1 MPTSF
6 DEYTAK
12 EDDLVEILDDQGYPF
27 MVVSLKQAR
36 RQKLCYR
43 AVIVLFY
50 DREGLLY
57 LQKRSKHSVLYPEL
71 WDVAASSYV
80 AANESGQDAALRC
93 LYSLLGVKSTHCV
106 CRTVIHKPEQFSNLN
121 IAIFQASAPA
131 CTPSPDSKEVDSL
144 ISVSKNELDVLL
156 RDFPDQISPILNFAA
171 TQKLIFS

>member
-6 DEYTAK
+6 EEHTA
-12 EDDLVEILDDQGYPF
+12 EDDLVEVLDDQGQPF
-27 MVVSLKQAR
+27 MVVSLKHAR

-57 LQKRSKHSVLYPEL
+57 LQKRSKHSALYPEL
-71 WDVAASSYV
+71 WDVAASYV

-93 LYSLLGVKSTHCV
+93 LYSMLGVKSTHCV
-106 CRTVIHKPEQFSNLN
+106 CKTVTHKPAEFSNLN
-121 IAIFQASAPA
+121 IAIFHASAPA

-144 ISVSKNELDVLL
+144 ISVTKTELDMLL
-156 RDFPDQISPILNFAA
+156 RDFPDQVSPILKFAA
-171 TQKLIFS
+171 GQGLIFS